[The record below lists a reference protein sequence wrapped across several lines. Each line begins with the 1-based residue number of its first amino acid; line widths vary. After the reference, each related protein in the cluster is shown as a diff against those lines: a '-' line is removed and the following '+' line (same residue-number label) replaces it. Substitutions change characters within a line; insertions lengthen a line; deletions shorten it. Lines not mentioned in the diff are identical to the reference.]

1 MTHQHREKL
10 TAQEGR
16 HNESHELG
24 GLAGRDVLQC
34 SGLLRGCFGEQVD
47 IQRQSKDHQRLRRR
61 AVGLIPRL
69 HGAAALSVVMGQCWL
84 SVKLFFGG
92 QHLRRD
98 VGLPHPQW

>member
-24 GLAGRDVLQC
+24 DLAGRDVLQG
-34 SGLLRGCFGEQVD
+34 SGLLRGCFAEQAD
-47 IQRQSKDHQRLRRR
+47 IQRQSKDHQRPRRR

-92 QHLRRD
+92 QHL
-98 VGLPHPQW
+98 